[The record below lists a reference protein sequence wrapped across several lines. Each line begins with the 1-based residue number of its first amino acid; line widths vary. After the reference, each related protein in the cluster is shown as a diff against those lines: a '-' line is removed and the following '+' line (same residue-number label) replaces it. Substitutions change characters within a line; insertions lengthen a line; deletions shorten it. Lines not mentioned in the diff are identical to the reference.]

1 MAKKKHYV
9 ERAETAEIAEKSGK
23 VEVSGGR
30 KQQYRSGFVAIV
42 GRPNAGKSTLLNRLV
57 GQKVA
62 IVTSKPQTTRN
73 RIQGIVTRPEG
84 QIVFIDTPGLHS
96 ADSALGRQ
104 MMHEVAAALEGIDVL
119 LLMVD
124 ASRALPYADSLLL
137 QKAKRFEGK
146 TILALNK
153 VDRIPKAKLLPL
165 IDALQKSFEFAAI
178 VPISALKGTGVEE
191 LQREILN
198 RLPESEPYFPED
210 QITDQPE
217 RFLAAEIIRE
227 KAIKI
232 MYHEV
237 PYALAVFIDKFEEL
251 PKLTRIEATLN
262 VERNSQKKILI
273 GEKGSVLKKV
283 GTEARKELEELL
295 GTKVYLQTFVKVAPN
310 WRENPL
316 RVRELDWHFQLE
328 GLSSAQAKFG
338 TDADAS
344 DPAALETDA
353 SGAGEAD
360 LPDDAD
366 EELDRP
372 PAGAKA
378 DLYEGLHDGPVDEDD
393 IDDGPV
399 DKDDV

>member
-1 MAKKKHYV
+1 MNKPSSKKPNF
-9 ERAETAEIAEKSGK
+9 RA
-23 VEVSGGR
+23 
-30 KQQYRSGFVAIV
+30 GFVAIV
-42 GRPNAGKSTLLNRLV
+42 GRPNAGKSTFINRVV

-62 IVTSKPQTTRN
+62 IVTDKPQTTRN
-73 RIQGIVTRPEG
+73 RIQGIVTSAKG
-84 QIVFIDTPGLHS
+84 QIIFIDTPGLHE

-137 QKAKRFEGK
+137 QKAKRYEGK

-178 VPISALKGTGVEE
+178 VPISALKGTGVDE
-191 LQREILN
+191 LQREILQ

-338 TDADAS
+338 ADADAS
-344 DPAALETDA
+344 DPAALETDV